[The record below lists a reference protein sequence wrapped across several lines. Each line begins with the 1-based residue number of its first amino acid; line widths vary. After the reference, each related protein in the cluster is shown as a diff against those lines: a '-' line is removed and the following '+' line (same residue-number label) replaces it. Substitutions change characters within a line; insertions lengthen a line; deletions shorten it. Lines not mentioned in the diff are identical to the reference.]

1 VVVGDPARHLPHAA
15 GVRELLHRPRGGA
28 DRLPAP
34 ARAIAIALLEVEHLS
49 VEYRHGGRRDR
60 AVDAASFAIESGQFF
75 GLVGESG
82 CGKSTVAKT
91 LLRLLPATA
100 RVTDGAVRLN
110 GTDLLR
116 LSERD
121 MRRVRWRDVAYI
133 PQSALNALDPV
144 VRVGEQVGDVFRLHG
159 AAREDEI
166 AERTRALF
174 EMVGLDPL
182 RVRDF
187 PHQFSG
193 GMRQRVT
200 IAMAFALQPALVIAD
215 EPTTALDVL
224 VQDQILAQIRE
235 LRPRLGHAML
245 LITHDISLVAEN
257 CEAVAVM
264 YAGRVVER
272 GPTTTLFTQP
282 AHPYTLGLQNA
293 FPDLRGPKRELIAIP
308 GAPPAADAATTACP
322 FAPRCPFAEPRCTSH
337 APPWTDVA
345 PGHGVACHFPE
356 RAAEFR
362 IISARSETWRRKAV
376 AP

>member
-1 VVVGDPARHLPHAA
+1 
-15 GVRELLHRPRGGA
+15 
-28 DRLPAP
+28 
-34 ARAIAIALLEVEHLS
+34 
-49 VEYRHGGRRDR
+49 
-60 AVDAASFAIESGQFF
+60 
-75 GLVGESG
+75 
-82 CGKSTVAKT
+82 
-91 LLRLLPATA
+91 
-100 RVTDGAVRLN
+100 LN

-121 MRRVRWRDVAYI
+121 MRRVRWRDIAYI

-159 AAREDEI
+159 TARDDEI
-166 AERTRALF
+166 ADRTRALF
-174 EMVGLDPL
+174 EMVGLDPV

-200 IAMAFALQPALVIAD
+200 IAMAFALGPALVIAD

-224 VQDQILAQIRE
+224 VQDQILSQIRE

-272 GPTTTLFTQP
+272 GPTTALFTRP
-282 AHPYTLGLQNA
+282 SHPYTLGLQNA

-308 GAPPAADAATTACP
+308 GSPPGADAATTACP

-337 APPWTDVA
+337 VPPWTDIA

-356 RAAEFR
+356 RAEEFQVVAGR
-362 IISARSETWRRKAV
+362 PETWRRKAV

>member
-1 VVVGDPARHLPHAA
+1 
-15 GVRELLHRPRGGA
+15 
-28 DRLPAP
+28 
-34 ARAIAIALLEVEHLS
+34 
-49 VEYRHGGRRDR
+49 
-60 AVDAASFAIESGQFF
+60 
-75 GLVGESG
+75 
-82 CGKSTVAKT
+82 
-91 LLRLLPATA
+91 
-100 RVTDGAVRLN
+100 VRLK

-200 IAMAFALQPALVIAD
+200 IAMAFALRPALVIAD

-224 VQDQILAQIRE
+224 VQDQIHAQIRE

-272 GPTTTLFTQP
+272 GPTTALFTRP

-308 GAPPAADAATTACP
+308 GSPPAADAATTACP

-337 APPWTDVA
+337 VPPWTDVA

-356 RAAEFR
+356 RAEEFQVVA
-362 IISARSETWRRKAV
+362 ARPETWRRKAV